1 MTAVN
6 LTKLNNEIYELL
18 AFFTRPV
25 EFHAKLNQLFE
36 FYSVQVYQSGVGVK
50 SNTRLK
56 KYHLPVLVL
65 MQCERLIHKRCV
77 ENPHAALRLFDEL
90 IKDPY
95 VEVNQFAASM
105 LGSLPESVSSEVIDR
120 IDTQGK
126 KWERDERLVEF
137 IQRSTNLVIGSAAEQ
152 WQKYL
157 DNALPNV
164 IKEYHRFGLQLLTI
178 SLLHHSFEN
187 MPFFYRHFLL
197 FLPEANLR
205 FQPEYVYLF
214 QEMYKKYPTESVHFF
229 EQALSM
235 IENDALFRIFRRFLP
250 NLAEPERSRLREL
263 AKG

>member
-25 EFHAKLNQLFE
+25 EFHAKLNHLFE
-36 FYSVQVYQSGVGVK
+36 FYGVQVYQSGVGVK
-50 SNTRLK
+50 SNARLK

-90 IKDPY
+90 IEDPY
-95 VEVNQFAASM
+95 VEINQFAASI
-105 LGSLPESVSSEVIDR
+105 LGSLPESVADEVIER
-120 IDTQGK
+120 IDSQGK

-137 IQRSTNLVIGSAAEQ
+137 ITRSTTLIIGNATEQ
-152 WQKYL
+152 WINYL
-157 DNALPNV
+157 DNALPNALE
-164 IKEYHRFGLQLLTI
+164 EYQRFGLQLLTT
-178 SLLHHSFEN
+178 SLLHKSFEN
-187 MPFFYRHFLL
+187 MPFFYRHFFL

-214 QEMYKKYPTESVHFF
+214 QEMYNKYPTESVHFF

-235 IENDALFRIFRRFLP
+235 IQNETFFRIFRRFLP